1 MAERILVAAAESV
14 GMTVTRFG
22 ALIAAQ
28 KKYVLIR

>member
-14 GMTVTRFG
+14 GMTVTRLG

-28 KKYVLIR
+28 KNRC

>member
-28 KKYVLIR
+28 KIEC

>member
-14 GMTVTRFG
+14 GLMVTRFG

-28 KKYVLIR
+28 NWC